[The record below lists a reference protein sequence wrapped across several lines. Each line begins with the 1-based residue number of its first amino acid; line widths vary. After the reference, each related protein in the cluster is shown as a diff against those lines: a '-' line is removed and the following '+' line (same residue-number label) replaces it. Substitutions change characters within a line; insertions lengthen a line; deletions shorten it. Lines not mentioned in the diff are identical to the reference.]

1 MRTRAFASHR
11 PRFSASHRARRG
23 VALLAALWLVVAIAT
38 VALQFSIEAHQRRQ
52 FGILVSERGQQRAL
66 ALGAFA
72 LVRAK
77 LEQALRAGPQGNNAV
92 INRLR
97 SSDPWLD
104 IDSLYSGTVYVDS
117 TPVDVVARDLGEKL
131 NINQISETDIQTFFN
146 FLLHDMSKA
155 THLAQSIM
163 DWRDADSIP
172 RPSGAERDAYIK
184 AGMLALPTNAPFR
197 DVGDLRDVMG
207 MTPQIYEQ
215 AAPYLTT
222 RGSGLVNINTAPVPV
237 LRALPGMTDQTLN
250 LILMM
255 RSQGRRIDDLG
266 QVFAAQRG
274 RIVAGRGGANPFQ
287 GLQNAMQARVTTN
300 TTEVELTFTSRV
312 GPQAQPTKLTAI
324 LAHTGSNVTIRY
336 QQW

>member
-1 MRTRAFASHR
+1 
-11 PRFSASHRARRG
+11 
-23 VALLAALWLVVAIAT
+23 
-38 VALQFSIEAHQRRQ
+38 
-52 FGILVSERGQQRAL
+52 
-66 ALGAFA
+66 
-72 LVRAK
+72 
-77 LEQALRAGPQGNNAV
+77 RAGPQGNNAV

-117 TPVDVVARDLGEKL
+117 TPVDVVTRDLGEKL

-197 DVGDLRDVMG
+197 DVDDLRDVMG
-207 MTPQIYEQ
+207 MTPEIYEQ

-250 LILMM
+250 YILMM

-266 QVFAAQRG
+266 SVFTAQTRG
-274 RIVAGRGGANPFQ
+274 RAVAGRGGANPLQ
-287 GLQNAMQARVTTN
+287 GLQNAMQARV
-300 TTEVELTFTSRV
+300 
-312 GPQAQPTKLTAI
+312 
-324 LAHTGSNVTIRY
+324 
-336 QQW
+336 